1 MENNQITMNNI
12 TSHSIKMWAEDDR
25 PREKMILKGR
35 NALSD
40 AELIAILIGSGN
52 RELSAVQ
59 LSQQILS
66 KAENSLQLLSRMSIE
81 QFMQFK
87 GIGEA
92 KAITIFASMELARRR
107 EATKV
112 KKKTKI
118 TSSVAVFNE
127 LRVEFSGLSHEE
139 FYILLLNRANEV
151 IGKQQISKGGIAGT
165 VADGKIIFNAALEKK
180 ASGIILA
187 HNHPSGQLKPSE
199 ADKRLTKD
207 LIQFGKF
214 IDLQILD
221 HLIFS
226 DNNYFSFADEG
237 LI

>member
-1 MENNQITMNNI
+1 MNNI
-12 TSHSIKMWAEDDR
+12 TSQSIKMWAEDDR
-25 PREKMILKGR
+25 PREKMLLKGR
-35 NALSD
+35 GALSD
-40 AELIAILIGSGN
+40 AELLAILIGSGN

-59 LSQQILS
+59 LSQQILA
-66 KAENSLQLLSRMSIE
+66 KAENSLQVLSRMSVD

-92 KAITIFASMELARRR
+92 KAISIFAAMELARRR
-107 EATKV
+107 EATIE

-118 TSSVAVFNE
+118 TSSLEVFNE

-139 FYILLLNRANEV
+139 FYILILNRANEV
-151 IGKQQISKGGIAGT
+151 IAKQQISKGGIAGT

-187 HNHPSGQLKPSE
+187 HNHPSGQLKPSQ
-199 ADKRLTKD
+199 ADLKLTKN
-207 LIQFGKF
+207 LVQFGKF
-214 IDLQILD
+214 IDLHVLD

-226 DNNYFSFADEG
+226 ENNYFSFADEG

>member
-1 MENNQITMNNI
+1 MKIIET
-12 TSHSIKMWAEDDR
+12 HSIKMWAEDDR
-25 PREKMILKGR
+25 PREKMLLKGR
-35 NALSD
+35 GALSD

-59 LSQQILS
+59 LAQQILS
-66 KAENSLQLLSRMSIE
+66 KAENSLHVLARFSIE
-81 QFMQFK
+81 QLMQFK

-92 KAITIFASMELARRR
+92 KAISIFAAMELARRR
-107 EATKV
+107 ESTSE

-118 TSSVAVFNE
+118 TSSLAVFNE

-151 IGKQQISKGGIAGT
+151 IGKKQISKGGIAGT

-180 ASGIILA
+180 ASAIILA

>member
-1 MENNQITMNNI
+1 
-12 TSHSIKMWAEDDR
+12 MWAEDDR
-25 PREKMILKGR
+25 PREKMLLKGR

-40 AELIAILIGSGN
+40 AELLAILIGSGN

-59 LSQQILS
+59 LSQQIMA
-66 KAENSLQLLSRMSIE
+66 KAEYSLQNLSRMSID
-81 QFMQFK
+81 QLMQFK

-92 KAITIFASMELARRR
+92 KAISIFAAMELARRR
-107 EATKV
+107 EATQE

-118 TSSVAVFNE
+118 TSSKEVFNE

-151 IGKQQISKGGIAGT
+151 IAKQQISKGGIAGT
-165 VADGKIIFNAALEKK
+165 VADGKIIFNAAIEKK

-199 ADKRLTKD
+199 ADRKLTKN

-214 IDLQILD
+214 IDLQVLD

-226 DNNYFSFADEG
+226 ENNYFSFADEG

>member
-1 MENNQITMNNI
+1 MNNI
-12 TSHSIKMWAEDDR
+12 TSQSIKMWAEDDR
-25 PREKMILKGR
+25 PREKMLLKGR
-35 NALSD
+35 SALSD

-59 LSQQILS
+59 LSQQILF
-66 KAENSLQLLSRMSIE
+66 KAENSLQMLSRMSVD
-81 QFMQFK
+81 QLMQFK

-112 KKKTKI
+112 RKKTKI
-118 TSSVAVFNE
+118 TSSLAVFNE
-127 LRVEFSGLSHEE
+127 LRVEFNGLPHEE

-151 IGKQQISKGGIAGT
+151 IGKQQVSKGGIAGT

>member
-1 MENNQITMNNI
+1 MITMKI
-12 TSHSIKMWAEDDR
+12 IETHSIKMWAEDDR
-25 PREKMILKGR
+25 PREKMLQKGR
-35 NALSD
+35 GALSD

-59 LSQQILS
+59 LAQQILS
-66 KAENSLQLLSRMSIE
+66 KAENSLQVLSKFSIE
-81 QFMQFK
+81 QLMQFK

-92 KAITIFASMELARRR
+92 KAISIFSAMELARRR
-107 EATKV
+107 ESTKL

-127 LRVEFSGLSHEE
+127 LRVEFSGLPHEE